1 MESQTFVIRQLL
13 KFGLFQYKMPLV
25 KLASKFIQL
34 TDGLGYVVCLV
45 GSPHNFLGLS
55 FGLSYVYIFKA
66 FIHEH
71 KSV

>member
-25 KLASKFIQL
+25 KLDSKFFQL

-45 GSPHNFLGLS
+45 GSLS
-55 FGLSYVYIFKA
+55 GNYFRSTP
-66 FIHEH
+66 
-71 KSV
+71 

>member
-25 KLASKFIQL
+25 KLASKICQL

-45 GSPHNFLGLS
+45 GSLS
-55 FGLSYVYIFKA
+55 GNYIRSTPKLFS
-66 FIHEH
+66 FIVRP
-71 KSV
+71 KLCIYF